1 MTEDDRSVTGREFWG
16 MQTVL
21 QMKLFEVPHTP
32 TSVPVGKKARSWRDY
47 ELLELLPFVAI
58 HVGAVA
64 GLIFFEV
71 SWQVW
76 ALCIGL
82 YFARMFGVVAGYH
95 RYFSHRTYKM
105 GRVMQFLMAFLAE
118 TSSQRGVLW
127 WAAHHRDHH
136 KYSDTPQDVHSPV
149 KHGFWHAHMGWL
161 YDHNGTTNW
170 GRVKDLARYPELV
183 ALDKLWLLPPT
194 LLGVACYLAYGW
206 AGLFV
211 GFMLSTVLV
220 WHGTFFINSMA
231 HVWGSR
237 RYKTTDDS
245 RNNFWLALI
254 TLGEGWHNNHHH
266 FMNSTRQGFF
276 WWEVDIAYYILKAMS
291 WVGLVSDLKEPPA
304 RVYEPQTEDPAYV
317 PEPAEERR
325 AA

>member
-1 MTEDDRSVTGREFWG
+1 MTGDDFAA
-16 MQTVL
+16 MQTWWE
-21 QMKLFEVPHTP
+21 MKLFEVPHSP
-32 TSVPVGKKARSWRDY
+32 TTVAVGRKARSWRDY
-47 ELLELLPFVAI
+47 ELTELVPFVAI
-58 HVGAVA
+58 HIGAVA
-64 GLIFFEV
+64 GLLFFEV

-76 ALCIGL
+76 ALCAGL
-82 YFARMFGVVAGYH
+82 YVARMFGVVAGYH
-95 RYFSHRTYKM
+95 RYFAHRTYKM

-136 KYSDTPQDVHSPV
+136 KHSDTPRDVHSPV
-149 KHGFWHAHMGWL
+149 RHGFLHAHMGWL
-161 YDHNGTTNW
+161 YDHNGKTNW

-183 ALDKLWLLPPT
+183 ALDKLWLVPPT
-194 LLGVACYLAYGW
+194 LLGIACFVAYGW
-206 AGLFV
+206 AGLLV
-211 GFMLSTVLV
+211 GFMLSTALV

-304 RVYEPQTEDPAYV
+304 RVYEPQIEDPTYIPA
-317 PEPAEERR
+317 PAEERR